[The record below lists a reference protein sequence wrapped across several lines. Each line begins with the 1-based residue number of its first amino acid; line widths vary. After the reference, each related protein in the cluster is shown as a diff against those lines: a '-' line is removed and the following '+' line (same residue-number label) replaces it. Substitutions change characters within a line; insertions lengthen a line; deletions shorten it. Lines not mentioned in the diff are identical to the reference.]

1 MRGLGGGG
9 EGERGEREMK
19 AGRVKGNQRK
29 RERERE
35 RERERRESARETRSW
50 DGVREID
57 SAYEPWLMSRGSL
70 PPTRSVS
77 PELLPVPGMG
87 CRGRD

>member
-50 DGVREID
+50 DGVREIGFSVRAVAD
-57 SAYEPWLMSRGSL
+57 VTWF
-70 PPTRSVS
+70 PPPHTKCVS
-77 PELLPVPGMG
+77 
-87 CRGRD
+87 

>member
-35 RERERRESARETRSW
+35 REREE
-50 DGVREID
+50 GVSKRD
-57 SAYEPWLMSRGSL
+57 KKLGWGKRDRFSVRAVADVTWF
-70 PPTRSVS
+70 PPPHTKCVS
-77 PELLPVPGMG
+77 
-87 CRGRD
+87 